1 MCIKFKGGI
10 TGLCCLGAHTEAV
23 SAMERKEMRVIN
35 IKAVVVRRVGGEG
48 LWRVRITQGAP
59 GVLAIFCSLI

>member
-1 MCIKFKGGI
+1 
-10 TGLCCLGAHTEAV
+10 
-23 SAMERKEMRVIN
+23 MESKEMRVIN

-48 LWRVRITQGAP
+48 LWWVRITQGAP